1 MLLSLGL
8 VKFPTWRVRQS
19 AESVMGSSI
28 LGWSAAPPR
37 GRHDGRR
44 LDQGLRPD
52 VLGHEI
58 GVLPQAV
65 AGPLDLHH
73 HCVMEQTIQKSRR
86 HHGIAEDLAPF
97 RKAAV

>member
-1 MLLSLGL
+1 
-8 VKFPTWRVRQS
+8 
-19 AESVMGSSI
+19 MGSSI

-37 GRHDGRR
+37 WRHEGRR

-52 VLGHEI
+52 VLGHKI

-73 HCVMEQTIQKSRR
+73 HRVMEQTIQKSRR
-86 HHGIAEDLAPF
+86 DHGILDALMMPPLWIVWYVAREPEA
-97 RKAAV
+97 R